1 MAVTKCDDIGMKRL
15 FEMWLQIAAVLELDE
30 AIQTVVAPLE
40 NIGELKPE
48 PEECVKLFNKGKDI
62 VALLPTGLGKA

>member
-1 MAVTKCDDIGMKRL
+1 MLQLDI
-15 FEMWLQIAAVLELDE
+15 
-30 AIQTVVAPLE
+30 AIQTAVATLAH
-40 NIGELKPE
+40 IKGLKPE